1 MAILDSQTAAK
12 FGYDNMKGRP
22 VRNVGRAT
30 QATDAQT
37 FAAPSYTTTQ
47 RDAIPNKTVG
57 MVLWNTTTSKLQV
70 YNGSTWSDL
79 H

>member
-1 MAILDSQTAAK
+1 MAILDSQTADK
-12 FGYDNMKGRP
+12 FGYDNMRGHSVK
-22 VRNVGRAT
+22 NVGRPI
-30 QATDAQT
+30 QSTDAQT